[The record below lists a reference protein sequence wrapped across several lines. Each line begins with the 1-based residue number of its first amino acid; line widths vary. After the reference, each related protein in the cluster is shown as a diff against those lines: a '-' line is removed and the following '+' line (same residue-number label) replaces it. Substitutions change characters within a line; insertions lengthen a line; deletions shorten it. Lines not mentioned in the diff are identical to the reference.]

1 MLTHTPEAAQAIEG
15 RYREFAHKL
24 LVDWNNNGLYDH
36 PLTDMSR
43 FVTRTSRDQAL
54 TSTAPEEIKL
64 VEGHAAAELE
74 VEMAG
79 EYDGIPLSGQFA
91 PYNSRSVFYQRGLQ
105 LGVEVKYWIGVA
117 TDEGWEWFPQFTGIV
132 REVNT
137 DRATGKVVLTCL
149 DNAER
154 MRTSVLIPPYAAYQD
169 YLVNGY
175 KRSGLVDSSSVI
187 DLAARAAGFDNSPRG
202 YWSQHKTYYNASS
215 GRYGKKIVLSV
226 PFHGSMLPEIGALDN
241 EFEFHLTELWE
252 NGTAAEQARKE
263 QYRPG
268 PDFAG
273 NGKPYLALNA
283 VPRGKN
289 AWAIKKY
296 WTETFDYVTPS
307 AAWGTTVL
315 GTWIYWTGSG
325 VDEDSRVMTI
335 EYYDVMIDLNVRSS
349 DRFVYPILRTGK
361 RSPGGSHT
369 ATFTGPALTLP
380 EEPGWNYI
388 EVAVHID
395 PSRPALMRTRVNG
408 TTSNA
413 VTANYTLPGSAEY
426 ALGGLVT
433 VENKYAL
440 SDLFVFRNQYRE
452 FITNNDPYDFTT
464 RANVRA
470 DWGRNRFM
478 YTLRDGSKESWD
490 VVKEVSAAEYGV
502 VFFDE
507 EGNFNFW
514 NYDTVDQKQHEDPV
528 RFFDLDQVEN
538 FSLRLTMDAV
548 RNVWRVTTKTAEAV
562 PGVAYD
568 LARDGVPRQENNPSL
583 PATFIIRE
591 RQWQRFLIP
600 DDDHVISTHPYVSLL
615 PENVAFDEYA
625 PWNGYK
631 TFQGDGQGGA
641 VYVGGPVSCYPRKSG
656 PYWTL
661 LVTYGSFNF
670 DNDNPNELVGFVGPN
685 NRAFFRLQ
693 GTIVRENEERTWE
706 VRNENSVAE
715 YGERVLEM
723 SGNFW
728 LQDEFQTRTML
739 SKLVSK
745 LGRPIPVTD
754 AITVPGDPRIQ
765 LGDVIEINDPDG
777 FGGSMKLQVLGIT
790 RELEDGVG
798 LVDTYQVE
806 VVENPGQ
813 WILGHPNYSVLG
825 QSTILSV

>member
-43 FVTRTSRDQAL
+43 FVTRTSRNQAL
-54 TSTAPEEIKL
+54 SSTAPEEIKL
-64 VEGHAAAELE
+64 VEGFAAAELE

-79 EYDGIPLSGQFA
+79 EYNGIPLSGHFA
-91 PYNSRSVFYQRGLQ
+91 PYNSRSEFYQQGIQ

-117 TDEGWEWFPQFTGIV
+117 TDEGWEWYPQFTGIV

-137 DRATGKVVLTCL
+137 DRATGQVVLTCL

-154 MRTSVLIPPYAAYQD
+154 MRTPVLIPPYATYQD
-169 YLVNGY
+169 YLVDGY

-202 YWSQHKTYYNASS
+202 YWSQHKTYRSSSS

-252 NGTAAEQARKE
+252 NGTSAEQARAE

-296 WTETFDYVTPS
+296 WAETYDYVTPS

-325 VDEDSRVMTI
+325 VDEDSRVITI

-349 DRFVYPILRTGK
+349 DRYVYPILRTGK
-361 RSPGGSHT
+361 TSPSGSPT
-369 ATFTGPALTLP
+369 ATYTGPALTLP

-395 PSRPALMRTRVNG
+395 PSRPALMRTKVNQ
-408 TTSNA
+408 TTSSA
-413 VTANYTLPGSAEY
+413 VTAPYTLPGSAEY

-433 VENKYAL
+433 IENKYAL
-440 SDLFVFRNQYRE
+440 SDLFVFRNQFRE
-452 FITNNDPYDFTT
+452 FITNNDQYDFTT

-478 YTLRDGSKESWD
+478 YTLRDGTKESWD
-490 VVKEVSAAEYGV
+490 IVKEVSAAEYGV

-507 EGNFNFW
+507 EGKFNFW
-514 NYDTVDQKQHEDPV
+514 NYDTVDSKQHEDPV
-528 RFFDLDQVEN
+528 RSFTLDEVEN

-583 PATFIIRE
+583 PASFVIKE
-591 RQWQRFLIP
+591 GQWQGFLIP
-600 DDDHVISTHPYVSLL
+600 DNDHVISTHPYVFLL
-615 PENVAFDEYA
+615 PENVSFDEYA
-625 PWNGYK
+625 PWSGYK
-631 TFQGDGQGGA
+631 TYQGTSMGGV
-641 VYVGGPVSCYPRKSG
+641 VYVGATVSCYPRKSG

-661 LVTYGSFNF
+661 LVTRGAFNF
-670 DNDNPNELVGFVGPN
+670 DNGNPNELVGFVGPN
-685 NRAFFRLQ
+685 NRAFFRLR

-715 YGERVLEM
+715 YGERALEM

-765 LGDVIEINDPDG
+765 LGDVIEVDDPDG
-777 FGGSMKLQVLGIT
+777 FGGSIKLQVLGIT
-790 RELEDGVG
+790 RELEDGIG
-798 LVDTYQVE
+798 LADTYQVE

-813 WILGHPNYSVLG
+813 WILGHPDYSVLG